1 MFLEKHDRLD
11 YSAASSLWLLFLPVK
26 HMVADTHCQSKKE
39 KDPPPLPQKHITKLL
54 RERRWTCENL
64 IISNLWKH
72 ENITT
77 RVHKKCR
84 LLVLFICSFSTGGKG
99 EEAGKRSRRVN
110 RRSCRKKRG
119 KEEKRE
125 ETESWQK
132 RERGGSTE
140 EPSCDSHP
148 TSMHRWECYKC
159 SLVSPVTLPHFK
171 QIQFYADF
179 YRSHPILYSVL
190 YSSYFFC
197 QTLPDYNY
205 QIPYDWCENV
215 KLFFCFFFL
224 SFVGSDFSNKTVDIL
239 LYTDRHTDRHNY
251 TEQIQRDR
259 RKGREG
265 ARQRTRSRFW
275 ASCLQTSCNC
285 NWKMAVE
292 IQKEWLNCKPVG

>member
-11 YSAASSLWLLFLPVK
+11 YSAASSLWLLFLSVK

-39 KDPPPLPQKHITKLL
+39 KEPPQKHITKLL

-77 RVHKKCR
+77 RVHKKCH
-84 LLVLFICSFSTGGKG
+84 LLVLFICSFSTRGKG
-99 EEAGKRSRRVN
+99 EETGKRSRKVN
-110 RRSCRKKRG
+110 RRSCRKKKG

-132 RERGGSTE
+132 RERGGGARKN
-140 EPSCDSHP
+140 H
-148 TSMHRWECYKC
+148 
-159 SLVSPVTLPHFK
+159 PVTAIQQACIGGTVISVHWYHQSHCLISNKSNFM
-171 QIQFYADF
+171 QTFTEAIQFYTAF
-179 YRSHPILYSVL
+179 YTAVTFFARHFQIIIIRFPMTDVKT
-190 YSSYFFC
+190 SSYFSG
-197 QTLPDYNY
+197 
-205 QIPYDWCENV
+205 
-215 KLFFCFFFL
+215 FFL
-224 SFVGSDFSNKTVDIL
+224 SFFGSDFSNKTVDIL
-239 LYTDRHTDRHNY
+239 LYTDRHTDRHKY

-292 IQKEWLNCKPVG
+292 IQKEWLNCKPAG

>member
-148 TSMHRWECYKC
+148 TSMHRWECYKYHWYHQSHC
-159 SLVSPVTLPHFK
+159 LISNKSNFMQTFTEA
-171 QIQFYADF
+171 IQFYTAF
-179 YRSHPILYSVL
+179 YTAVTFFARHFQIIIIKFPMTDVKT
-190 YSSYFFC
+190 SSYFSGFFSLFC
-197 QTLPDYNY
+197 WQWFFQQDSGHLTVHRQTYRQT
-205 QIPYDWCENV
+205 QIYRADT
-215 KLFFCFFFL
+215 K
-224 SFVGSDFSNKTVDIL
+224 
-239 LYTDRHTDRHNY
+239 R
-251 TEQIQRDR
+251 
-259 RKGREG
+259 
-265 ARQRTRSRFW
+265 
-275 ASCLQTSCNC
+275 
-285 NWKMAVE
+285 
-292 IQKEWLNCKPVG
+292 

>member
-215 KLFFCFFFL
+215 KLFFCFFFSL
-224 SFVGSDFSNKTVDIL
+224 LLAVIFPTRQWTSYCTQTDIQTDTNIQSRYKEIDGKEEKEQGRGPEAGFEHHACRQVVTV
-239 LYTDRHTDRHNY
+239 T
-251 TEQIQRDR
+251 
-259 RKGREG
+259 GRW
-265 ARQRTRSRFW
+265 Q
-275 ASCLQTSCNC
+275 
-285 NWKMAVE
+285 
-292 IQKEWLNCKPVG
+292 